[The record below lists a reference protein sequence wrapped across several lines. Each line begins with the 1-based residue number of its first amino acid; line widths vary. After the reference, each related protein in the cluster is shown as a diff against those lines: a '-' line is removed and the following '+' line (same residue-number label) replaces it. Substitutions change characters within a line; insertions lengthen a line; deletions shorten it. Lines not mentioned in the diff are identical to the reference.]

1 MPAEG
6 VCGRHPDGPRV
17 ENLPSL
23 RRSRLIDAAC
33 WAPAAGA
40 GGAASWSV
48 RTGPQ
53 RRGRSCPRARLL
65 PGIHTRLV
73 VQCQRDRGPAAQ
85 ILGDHCAWLQTGV
98 HVLKPRPALVS
109 APRPHF
115 GVQRFASPGSPQ
127 PAGTGRQRDLGEQ
140 TEGRPV
146 PQALGPQAGPL
157 LGPADLLCSAA
168 FTAWKTPL
176 REGATSPASCRLL
189 PPARSRMSSPS
200 RGSAPAPRA
209 WEPAR
214 PRPVPFC
221 PSEPGHLQEEGEAWP
236 AAWRG

>member
-33 WAPAAGA
+33 WVPAAGA

-53 RRGRSCPRARLL
+53 RRGRSCPRAHLL

-98 HVLKPRPALVS
+98 HVLKPRLALVS

-140 TEGRPV
+140 TEGHPV

-157 LGPADLLCSAA
+157 LGPADLLCSASLQCGLHRVEDA
-168 FTAWKTPL
+168 PEGRGDVSRVLPSPPPCSLPNVLTLTRECSSTPCV
-176 REGATSPASCRLL
+176 GASAPASCPFL
-189 PPARSRMSSPS
+189 P
-200 RGSAPAPRA
+200 
-209 WEPAR
+209 
-214 PRPVPFC
+214 
-221 PSEPGHLQEEGEAWP
+221 L
-236 AAWRG
+236 

>member
-6 VCGRHPDGPRV
+6 VCRRHPDGPRV

-98 HVLKPRPALVS
+98 PVLKPRPALVS

-127 PAGTGRQRDLGEQ
+127 LAGTGRQRDLGEQ
-140 TEGRPV
+140 TEGR
-146 PQALGPQAGPL
+146 GPSLQCGLHRVEDAPEGRGDVSRVLPS
-157 LGPADLLCSAA
+157 PPPCSLPNVL
-168 FTAWKTPL
+168 TLTRECSSTPCV
-176 REGATSPASCRLL
+176 GASAPASCPFL
-189 PPARSRMSSPS
+189 P
-200 RGSAPAPRA
+200 
-209 WEPAR
+209 
-214 PRPVPFC
+214 
-221 PSEPGHLQEEGEAWP
+221 L
-236 AAWRG
+236 